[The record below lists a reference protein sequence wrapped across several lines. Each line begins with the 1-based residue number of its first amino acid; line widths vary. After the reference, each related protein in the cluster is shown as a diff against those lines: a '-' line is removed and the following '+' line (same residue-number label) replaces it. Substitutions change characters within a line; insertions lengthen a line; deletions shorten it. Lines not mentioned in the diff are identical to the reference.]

1 MPIENRDIDS
11 TSSDDDT
18 KKAAG
23 RAIAARFDAV
33 VASDPALQAQ
43 IRGMIRADA
52 DEEDKKPE
60 VPEEKVAEGEDGEG
74 NKILSALD
82 KIGDASS
89 GLCQRVDA
97 LEAGGGTMTDEDEDM
112 EEGDHARRVAA
123 DSRRKKEAR
132 SDSERYMSPK
142 TRDAFAEAQARCDE
156 FASAFGSQA
165 VPAEN

>member
-1 MPIENRDIDS
+1 MPIENRDINS

-23 RAIAARFDAV
+23 RAIAARFDTL

-74 NKILSALD
+74 KGKILSALD
-82 KIGDASS
+82 KIGDAIS
-89 GLCQRVDA
+89 GL
-97 LEAGGGTMTDEDEDM
+97 
-112 EEGDHARRVAA
+112 
-123 DSRRKKEAR
+123 
-132 SDSERYMSPK
+132 
-142 TRDAFAEAQARCDE
+142 
-156 FASAFGSQA
+156 ASA
-165 VPAEN
+165 